1 MNESQFLFDS
11 INMLFAKDLFVVF
24 YYYRK
29 GDVMQK
35 DKWWLPFLA
44 VGVIIGLAVG
54 LLYYTRPTKDG
65 VIGSSSVSQSTSS
78 DKNNTALSL
87 KGQQLPEFKMTSQDG
102 KLIAISEL
110 YDKPILVVEW
120 ASWCPHCQKQLPIVQ
135 QMYEK
140 YGDQIHFVL
149 LNMNEPG
156 KETKETAD
164 QYIKEKGYTFPYYY
178 DEDQSAADL
187 LQVQTIPS
195 MYLVTKQQ
203 QVKNV
208 LVNHT
213 TAENFSTELQELLN

>member
-54 LLYYTRPTKDG
+54 LIYFTRPTKDG
-65 VIGSSSVSQSTSS
+65 DIGSSSVSQSTSS

-213 TAENFSTELQELLN
+213 TAENFSKELQELLN

>member
-1 MNESQFLFDS
+1 MNESQFLFDC

-65 VIGSSSVSQSTSS
+65 DIGSSSVSQSTSS
-78 DKNNTALSL
+78 DNTALSL

-110 YDKPILVVEW
+110 YDKPMLVVEW

-140 YGDQIHFVL
+140 YGDRIHFVL

-213 TAENFSTELQELLN
+213 TAENFSKELQELLN